1 MDWLHVFSRS
11 VILFALCF
19 DEVALQHRCL
29 LNYGPRDVFITG
41 WGPEEDFLAW
51 GSSDRAQTLC
61 ALLNWSHW
69 ACLLEIK
76 KFLIFSIST
85 AEKVCLVAVWSCCV
99 GSHTVLACLT
109 QGVWI

>member
-1 MDWLHVFSRS
+1 MDWPHMFSRS

-51 GSSDRAQTLC
+51 GEF
-61 ALLNWSHW
+61 W
-69 ACLLEIK
+69 
-76 KFLIFSIST
+76 
-85 AEKVCLVAVWSCCV
+85 
-99 GSHTVLACLT
+99 
-109 QGVWI
+109 